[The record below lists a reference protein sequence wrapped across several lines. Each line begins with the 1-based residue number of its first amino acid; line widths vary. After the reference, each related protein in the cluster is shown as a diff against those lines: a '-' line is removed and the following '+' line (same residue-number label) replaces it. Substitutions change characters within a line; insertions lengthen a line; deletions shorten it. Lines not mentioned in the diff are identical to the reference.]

1 MCVHFRNC
9 TSLKGVKSITS
20 IFNRKDP
27 YSILLL
33 IILWQNS
40 QIRLAINC
48 PGQFNR
54 TVRVMPK

>member
-1 MCVHFRNC
+1 MISVIVLKKAISKVEILIQNLIFATRCVHFRDC

-33 IILWQNS
+33 IIL
-40 QIRLAINC
+40 
-48 PGQFNR
+48 
-54 TVRVMPK
+54 